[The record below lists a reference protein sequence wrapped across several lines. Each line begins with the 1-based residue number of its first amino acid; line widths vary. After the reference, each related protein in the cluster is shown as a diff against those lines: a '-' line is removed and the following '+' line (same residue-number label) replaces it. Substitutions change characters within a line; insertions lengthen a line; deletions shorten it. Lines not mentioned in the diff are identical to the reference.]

1 MIRRPPRSTQ
11 GVSSAA
17 SDVYKRQVDNIC
29 GKTNSFRY
37 DLIPGCIFTAP
48 EIGSVGLSE
57 AQCKEQGI
65 EYNIGKF
72 PFAALGKAMAIN
84 ETDGFVKIIADKQ
97 TDQVLGVHIIG
108 PHATDLI
115 SEAVPAMNL
124 EITAT
129 ELGKAVHAHPTLGE
143 AMMEAAHAVH
153 GECAHMPAPRKKHK
167 QLLYLNAVFRHE
179 KRHFCIYFTKGL
191 DIFVKQSILMAVN
204 NYDYSGFIKCQD

>member
-1 MIRRPPRSTQ
+1 IGDIGGKIWLAHLASAM
-11 GVSSAA
+11 GVCA
-17 SDVYKRQVDNIC
+17 VDNIC

-57 AQCKEQGI
+57 TQCKEQGI

-129 ELGKAVHAHPTLGE
+129 ELGKAIHAHPTLGE

-167 QLLYLNAVFRHE
+167 
-179 KRHFCIYFTKGL
+179 
-191 DIFVKQSILMAVN
+191 
-204 NYDYSGFIKCQD
+204 